1 MPMALRD
8 KLNSLAAEAAS
19 KANTAIENGKLSL
32 KINNEEKKI
41 DEFTLNIGELVLDK
55 LDGGETFDDEIMA
68 LYSSI
73 QAAREVIARARADI
87 EASRQGEEAEEDALS
102 PTCSSCGA
110 ALSQEDNFCAHC
122 GVKVEKAPAAVCPA
136 CGAVLSAEAV
146 FCSQCGSKL
155 AALAAGRG
163 AQVQDPHPRPDAQQR
178 CGRGRGRLLR
188 VKHARMVVWVASGF
202 EGSLFDHEAR
212 LAERRWPERE
222 VGLLGK
228 HLRRRAQSRN
238 RHPAGCVLGGCR
250 VQRLVPP
257 AQQRPLPA
265 LKIFRRHERSSHV

>member
-122 GVKVEKAPAAVCPA
+122 GVKVEKAPAAVCSAPSAAASWRPLPVQRRTEQSKTDPIFVRPA
-136 CGAVLSAEAV
+136 AS
-146 FCSQCGSKL
+146 S
-155 AALAAGRG
+155 GRG
-163 AQVQDPHPRPDAQQR
+163 
-178 CGRGRGRLLR
+178 
-188 VKHARMVVWVASGF
+188 
-202 EGSLFDHEAR
+202 GSLFSRRKEASHGQIPKAAPGTDPGFA
-212 LAERRWPERE
+212 LS
-222 VGLLGK
+222 
-228 HLRRRAQSRN
+228 HL
-238 RHPAGCVLGGCR
+238 
-250 VQRLVPP
+250 PP
-257 AQQRPLPA
+257 GP
-265 LKIFRRHERSSHV
+265 